1 MKRIFLIVTVS
12 LFFNSLCAQEKKA
25 SSPDAILKES
35 IYSSNK
41 KVVMN
46 FTMKEF
52 DQLFFEFFAK
62 KADNNLILTKEEFYN
77 YTIKIA
83 IFSDRLGSLYPAE
96 KKTAEE
102 SKKKWFAESYE
113 DYLLSK
119 QKQKK

>member
-1 MKRIFLIVTVS
+1 MKRILLLLTFFLFLTSIH
-12 LFFNSLCAQEKKA
+12 AQEKKQ
-25 SSPDAILKES
+25 SSPDDLLKES

-46 FTMKEF
+46 FTMKDF
-52 DQLFFEFFAK
+52 DALFFEFFQK
-62 KADNNLILTKEEFYN
+62 KADNNSILTKEEFYT

-83 IFSDRLGSLYPAE
+83 IFSDRLGTLYPAE

-119 QKQKK
+119 QKPK